1 METLDEGATAFIK
14 QSEYA
19 GYVQKLYKRS
29 RHWDLAVAEKAVHAR
44 ISDILQKAHIPLRT
58 PKLLDPQGPDYIMER
73 VNTDHPLWD
82 QEVWDSLDKKQQV
95 DFLDIIRSAFKCLW
109 ERERYNLRD
118 VEVYLQPD
126 DTLVMLDFG
135 QVNVAS
141 DPSDQLGLQSAAVV
155 PASVAEIFHRSIVG
169 KN

>member
-1 METLDEGATAFIK
+1 METLYEGATAFIK

-19 GYVQKLYKRS
+19 GYVQKVYKRS
-29 RHWDLAVAEKAVHAR
+29 RQWDLVVTEKGIHAR
-44 ISDILQKAHIPLRT
+44 ISDILQKAKIPLRT
-58 PKLLDPQGPDYIMER
+58 PKLLDPHGCEYIMER

-82 QEVWDSLDKKQQV
+82 EEVWDSLDKKQQAH
-95 DFLDIIRSAFKCLW
+95 FLAILHAAFQCLW
-109 ERERYNLRD
+109 ERGRYNLRD

-126 DTLVMLDFG
+126 DTLMMLDFG

-141 DPSDQLGLQSAAVV
+141 ESPDQLGLQSAAVV
-155 PASVAEIFHRSIVG
+155 PASIAAIFHRSIVG